1 VKRKI
6 TGVKIENRRTHA
18 SLLILLSDYV
28 RPRDI
33 LEMTGDSYT
42 RLLTRVSGR
51 EREREM
57 DWYWKVILVRKNI
70 SHLWCIRPMFCL
82 CFLPTRM
89 LRITPLFL
97 DTLTN
102 YIILYADK
110 NVTGPSPTDI
120 SNTDYGDLS
129 RLGGIGT

>member
-42 RLLTRVSGR
+42 PSNTCQR
-51 EREREM
+51 ERERERERWT
-57 DWYWKVILVRKNI
+57 DTERSFLSGRIYHI
-70 SHLWCIRPMFCL
+70 SDVSDL
-82 CFLPTRM
+82 CFVSV
-89 LRITPLFL
+89 F
-97 DTLTN
+97 
-102 YIILYADK
+102 
-110 NVTGPSPTDI
+110 
-120 SNTDYGDLS
+120 S
-129 RLGGIGT
+129 RRECYV